1 MARAVLSVLKG
12 WGYLLA
18 FISGGN
24 FLRASRL
31 RSRGAR
37 VKICPTVFLKY
48 PERIDI
54 GNDTFINHLCSIWAS
69 EKGHIL
75 IGKNVLFGPGVTVVS
90 SNHGIA
96 AGELIRLQQGVDE
109 DVCIGDDVWIGA
121 HAVITPGV
129 TIGDGCV
136 IGAGAVVTRNL
147 PENSISVGVPAKVIG
162 YRGQGSR
169 A

>member
-1 MARAVLSVLKG
+1 MVRAAVSVVKG
-12 WGYLLA
+12 WAYLLA

-24 FLRASRL
+24 FVRASRL
-31 RSRGAR
+31 RSCGAR
-37 VKICPTVFLKY
+37 VKISPTAFFKI
-48 PERIDI
+48 PEHIDI
-54 GNDTFINHLCSIWAS
+54 GDDTFINHLCSIWAS
-69 EKGHIL
+69 KKGHIF

-96 AGELIRLQQGVDE
+96 AGQLIRLQEGVDE
-109 DVCIGDDVWIGA
+109 DIHIGNDVWIGA

-136 IGAGAVVTRNL
+136 IGAGAVVTRSL
-147 PENSISVGVPAKVIG
+147 AENSISVGVPAKVIA